1 MLLSI
6 EDLRVS
12 YGLIEALH
20 GITFRVDEGEIV
32 TLIGANGA
40 GKSTTLMTIMRLP
53 PPEAPAFRSG
63 RMTFKGEDLI
73 HYPPHKV
80 VSRLGISLVPEGRRI
95 FGNLTVWE
103 NLKIAAYSYNDPKKI
118 QQNSE
123 WIFELFP
130 RLKERR
136 NQMADTLSGGEQQML
151 AVARAMMIRAKM
163 MLLDEPSMGLAP
175 FLMYELFRVLKE
187 INQQGTTILL
197 VEQNARIALK
207 YAHRGY
213 VLETGNL
220 VLEGS
225 GSDLAKNEKIKK
237 AYLGE

>member
-1 MLLSI
+1 
-6 EDLRVS
+6 
-12 YGLIEALH
+12 
-20 GITFRVDEGEIV
+20 
-32 TLIGANGA
+32 
-40 GKSTTLMTIMRLP
+40 
-53 PPEAPAFRSG
+53 
-63 RMTFKGEDLI
+63 MTFKGEDLI

-175 FLMYELFRVLKE
+175 FLMYELFHVLKE

-225 GSDLAKNEKIKK
+225 GSDLATNEKIKK